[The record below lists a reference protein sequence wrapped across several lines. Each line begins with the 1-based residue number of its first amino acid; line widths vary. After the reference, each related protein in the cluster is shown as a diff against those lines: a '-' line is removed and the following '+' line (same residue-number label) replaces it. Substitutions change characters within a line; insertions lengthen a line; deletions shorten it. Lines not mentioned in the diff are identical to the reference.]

1 MASSGA
7 PQRRRCAK
15 CGTIGDGVFCG
26 HGIGTSTCRAVT
38 YCSAAC
44 KHAHAAVHN
53 TTCLKT
59 ALSSPDRLV
68 RESRPFASNFS
79 PVGDYDRHFGADLHP
94 TMCPCTAL
102 MGIPLVLVVVDTTLQ
117 ATLQPSG
124 TLLTDLLMMDP
135 DTGYLVQSLPWRV
148 GDYQNR
154 MLGIH
159 REDGKPLTQE
169 TLETVLEF
177 LLVVLEEMSTTS
189 PLDGWL
195 PLREY
200 LTPPAFQM
208 FARRYFG
215 EQRARGRE
223 GFDGPF
229 APL

>member
-1 MASSGA
+1 M
-7 PQRRRCAK
+7 
-15 CGTIGDGVFCG
+15 
-26 HGIGTSTCRAVT
+26 
-38 YCSAAC
+38 
-44 KHAHAAVHN
+44 
-53 TTCLKT
+53 
-59 ALSSPDRLV
+59 
-68 RESRPFASNFS
+68 
-79 PVGDYDRHFGADLHP
+79 
-94 TMCPCTAL
+94 
-102 MGIPLVLVVVDTTLQ
+102 
-117 ATLQPSG
+117 
-124 TLLTDLLMMDP
+124 
-135 DTGYLVQSLPWRV
+135 RV

-154 MLGIH
+154 MVRTQTQLIPRPHSVKTQLGIH

-177 LLVVLEEMSTTS
+177 LLVVLEEMSATS